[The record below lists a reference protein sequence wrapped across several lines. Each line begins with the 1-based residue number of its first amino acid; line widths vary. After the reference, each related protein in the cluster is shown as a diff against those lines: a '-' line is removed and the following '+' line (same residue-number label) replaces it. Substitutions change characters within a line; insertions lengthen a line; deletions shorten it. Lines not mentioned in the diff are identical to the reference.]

1 MAIVY
6 IHKKKNSNEVFYVG
20 IGEFEKRAYSKDS
33 RNRWWKF
40 IVNKYDYDVEITY
53 KDLIWEEACVIEKY
67 LISFYG
73 RRNLKKGTLVNLTDG
88 GDGSTGYIPSIES
101 RIKTSNS
108 LKGFKRTK
116 EEILKTKQTK
126 ILKGSYKSISKK
138 TKAINIL
145 TGEELIFDTLSEAS
159 KFLKI
164 PRSTIHLTLTNK
176 INKNGEKFFAGGYDW
191 KYI

>member
-40 IVNKYDYDVEITY
+40 IVNKYDYDVEITH

-126 ILKGSYKSISKK
+126 
-138 TKAINIL
+138 
-145 TGEELIFDTLSEAS
+145 
-159 KFLKI
+159 
-164 PRSTIHLTLTNK
+164 
-176 INKNGEKFFAGGYDW
+176 
-191 KYI
+191 